1 MFGWN
6 FHHKSDRIKL
16 FLFILAVFLLIG
28 FSASFIFRSL
38 NQEAEAREEPT
49 ESLLQSEEINDGD
62 HSSSPGEEGEEESSN
77 EYDQTEHF
85 TDEQLSKSKEV
96 ALAFVQ
102 AFHAYDAKEPE
113 QYLEDAKPYMTD
125 ALYEKMERNMRREPL
140 DRSFLSVEKANVTPV
155 VNPSSSIIRWNV
167 MVTGKAEAVDGTVTP
182 TEDWYLVGLK
192 QINGEWLV
200 EDVRVNVPN

>member
-1 MFGWN
+1 MFGWD

-28 FSASFIFRSL
+28 FSASFIFRGL
-38 NQEAEAREEPT
+38 NQEAEAREDSL
-49 ESLLQSEEINDGD
+49 ESVPRSQEASEGD
-62 HSSSPGEEGEEESSN
+62 PSSSLAGEEESAN

-102 AFHAYDAKEPE
+102 AFHAYDANEPE
-113 QYLEDAKPYMTD
+113 MYLEDAKPYMTD
-125 ALYEKMERNMRREPL
+125 ALYEKMGRNMRREPL
-140 DRSFLSVEKANVTPV
+140 DRSFLSVEKADVTPV
-155 VNPSSSIIRWNV
+155 VNSSSSIIRWNV
-167 MVTGKAEAVDGTVTP
+167 MVTGKAKAVDGTVTP
-182 TEDWYLVGLK
+182 TEDWYLVSLK
-192 QINGEWLV
+192 LLNGEWLV

>member
-1 MFGWN
+1 MFGWD

-38 NQEAEAREEPT
+38 NQKAEAREDPP
-49 ESLLQSEEINDGD
+49 ESAPQSQETVEGD
-62 HSSSPGEEGEEESSN
+62 PPSSLAREEESAN
-77 EYDQTEHF
+77 EYDQAEHF
-85 TDEQLSKSKEV
+85 TDEQLSKSKGV

-113 QYLEDAKPYMTD
+113 KYLENANPYMTD
-125 ALYEKMERNMRREPL
+125 ALYEKMGRNMRREPL
-140 DRSFLSVEKANVTPV
+140 DRSFLSVEKVDVTPV

-182 TEDWYLVGLK
+182 TEDWYLVSLK
-192 QINGEWLV
+192 QMNGEWLV

>member
-16 FLFILAVFLLIG
+16 FFFILAAFLLIG

-38 NQEAEAREEPT
+38 NQEAEAREDPL
-49 ESLLQSEEINDGD
+49 ESAPQSQETAEGD
-62 HSSSPGEEGEEESSN
+62 HSSSLAGEEESAN
-77 EYDQTEHF
+77 EYDQAEHF